1 MNGIGVGGTTFG
13 QITEAFRDTSTTND
27 PGGRLI
33 QIVARIN
40 F

>member
-1 MNGIGVGGTTFG
+1 VNILGVGGTTFG
-13 QITEAFRDTSTTND
+13 QVTQAYRDTSTTND

-33 QIVARIN
+33 QFVGRIN